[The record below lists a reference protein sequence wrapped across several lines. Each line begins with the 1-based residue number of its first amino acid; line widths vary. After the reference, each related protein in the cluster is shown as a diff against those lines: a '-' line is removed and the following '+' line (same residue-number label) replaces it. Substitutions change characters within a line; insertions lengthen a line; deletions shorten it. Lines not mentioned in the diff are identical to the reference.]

1 MKRFCIV
8 TTSLA
13 PTESEAVREMV
24 ARLQQRPGGAVVQGG
39 LVYCTPHHDTEAL
52 TAELTRA
59 LPGVPFVGATS
70 CQGVGS
76 SHGWLHGARA
86 VTALWLLGEGF
97 RFGVAS
103 LPKAR
108 AGETMGRKLAERA
121 LANAGMGSARFAL
134 LHSTPGGEED
144 LVAGLQ
150 AALGRETVLLGGSA
164 ADEDLSGRWSV
175 FSSES
180 GARTDGM
187 VLAVCDWPGRIA
199 SSFRGGAMVT
209 PFRGKVT
216 AAQDRALLEIDH
228 RPAAEVYNAWLE
240 GKLSKALEEGGSVM
254 PDTALHPLG
263 VFRGKAQA
271 PSGYILI
278 HPEAILPR
286 EKSLLLFARVEEGEE
301 VVLMSATR
309 VGYAGRGASV
319 AQRALMEGGM
329 PASEVVGGLLLYC
342 AGCML
347 TLQQE
352 TSEMLR
358 AFSEAVAGAP
368 FVCSFCF
375 GEQGCALPG
384 RADHGNLMT
393 GVLLLGH

>member
-13 PTESEAVREMV
+13 PTEAEAVRELV
-24 ARLQQRPGGAVVQGG
+24 ARLQQRPGGTPVQGG
-39 LVYCTPHHDTEAL
+39 LVYCTGHHDTEAL
-52 TAELTRA
+52 SAELTRA

-70 CQGVGS
+70 CQGLGS
-76 SHGWLHGARA
+76 SHGWMHGRRA

-108 AGETMGRKLAERA
+108 AGEAVGRRLAERA
-121 LANAGMGSARFAL
+121 LANAGIRTARFAL
-134 LHSTPGGEED
+134 LHSTPGGEEE
-144 LVAGLQ
+144 LVTGLQ

-164 ADEDLSGRWSV
+164 ADEDLSGGWSV

-180 GARTDGM
+180 GARTEGL

-216 AAQDRALLEIDH
+216 AVQDRALLEIDH
-228 RPAAEVYNAWLE
+228 RPAAEVYNEWLE
-240 GKLSKALEEGGSVM
+240 GKLSKALEEGGSVLSE
-254 PDTALHPLG
+254 TSLHPLG
-263 VFRGKAQA
+263 VFRGKSKEA
-271 PSGYILI
+271 SGYILV
-278 HPEAILPR
+278 HPEAIVPR

-329 PASEVVGGLLLYC
+329 PASEVVGGLLIYC

-358 AFSEAVAGAP
+358 AFSESVAGAP
-368 FVCSFCF
+368 FVSSFCF

-393 GVLLLGH
+393 GVLLLGT